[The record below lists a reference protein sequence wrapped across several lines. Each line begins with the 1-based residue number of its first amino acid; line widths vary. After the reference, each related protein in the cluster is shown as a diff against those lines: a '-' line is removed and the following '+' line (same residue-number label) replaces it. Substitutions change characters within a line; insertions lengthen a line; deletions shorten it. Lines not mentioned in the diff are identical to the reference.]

1 GQVFSSMGLPETI
14 MRTDESLFKTK
25 SRIGKMTFLES
36 IFVFDKKPLT
46 ASDATIYFYNNAPT
60 YAYRPAQ
67 NYFDATSAVVCLPDN
82 YERSETAGEGTVRV
96 TYMAN
101 YEQWRELERTPYEAK
116 KDEVAESA
124 KALIKK
130 LMPEYQAQ

>member
-1 GQVFSSMGLPETI
+1 LIDKYAQAGGELRYRASVGKILTEGQKVTGVKLDSGEELRAGQVFSSMGLPETI

-67 NYFDATSAVVCLPDN
+67 NYFDATSA
-82 YERSETAGEGTVRV
+82 
-96 TYMAN
+96 
-101 YEQWRELERTPYEAK
+101 
-116 KDEVAESA
+116 
-124 KALIKK
+124 
-130 LMPEYQAQ
+130 